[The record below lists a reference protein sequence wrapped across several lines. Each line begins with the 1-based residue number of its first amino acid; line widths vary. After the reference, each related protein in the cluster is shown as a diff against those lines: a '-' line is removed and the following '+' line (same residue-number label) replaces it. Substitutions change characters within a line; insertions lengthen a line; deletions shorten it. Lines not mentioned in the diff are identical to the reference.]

1 MNTKMHN
8 VHANVAVL
16 KQYQMCFMIFAF
28 NVHLEHI
35 KNLNKVNCQA
45 TTHYI
50 KQEIQNIHSQYSN
63 TKKS

>member
-1 MNTKMHN
+1 MNTKMRN
-8 VHANVAVL
+8 VHTNVAAL
-16 KQYQMCFMIFAF
+16 KQYQMYFMIFAF

-50 KQEIQNIHSQYSN
+50 KQ
-63 TKKS
+63 